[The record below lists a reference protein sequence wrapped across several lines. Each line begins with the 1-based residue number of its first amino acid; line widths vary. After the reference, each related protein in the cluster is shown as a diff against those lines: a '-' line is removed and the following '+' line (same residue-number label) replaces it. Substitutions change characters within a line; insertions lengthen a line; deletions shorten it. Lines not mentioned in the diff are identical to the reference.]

1 MAEAQ
6 SARPKARVGY
16 LTASTLTREKP
27 WLDALRRGLRD
38 LGYVEG
44 ENLVLDLRSS
54 EADSGRLPALANE
67 LLRLKADVL
76 VAGGD
81 AAALAVKSA
90 TRDVPVVFVTVADP
104 VGIGLVTSLARPGS
118 NITGLSDLHGDLVS
132 KRLDMLKQMAPATSR
147 VAVLLNP
154 GNPAHPI
161 QLKSV
166 ETAARAMGLAVLP
179 VPLEPKGPDDVE
191 RAFAVVKTER
201 PGGMM
206 VLGDRLL
213 GAHAVRIAEL
223 IIGNRLPAVFTQR
236 SWVEAGGLMSYGA
249 DFADLYRRA
258 ATYVDKVLKGAK
270 PADLPIEQPTKF
282 VLVVNTK
289 TARTLGLT
297 IPPALLARADEIVG

>member
-1 MAEAQ
+1 
-6 SARPKARVGY
+6 
-16 LTASTLTREKP
+16 
-27 WLDALRRGLRD
+27 
-38 LGYVEG
+38 
-44 ENLVLDLRSS
+44 
-54 EADSGRLPALANE
+54 
-67 LLRLKADVL
+67 VL

-223 IIGNRLPAVFTQR
+223 IVKNRLPAVFTQR

-249 DFADLYRRA
+249 DFSDLYRRA